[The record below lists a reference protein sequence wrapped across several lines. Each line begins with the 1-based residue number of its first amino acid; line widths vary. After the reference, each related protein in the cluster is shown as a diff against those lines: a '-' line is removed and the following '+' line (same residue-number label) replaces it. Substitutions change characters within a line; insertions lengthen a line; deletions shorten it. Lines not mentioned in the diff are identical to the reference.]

1 MELYELKREL
11 EDLSSR
17 SSTLRDAVGLEG
29 LVKELKKSEELMNSN
44 DFWNDKDSANKI
56 LHKIKS
62 LKAKIDSINKVLY
75 NVEELEVI
83 IEFIEASNEEELVLE
98 AVQLISIAKRDL
110 KDLEISIMLSGEYD
124 ELDALLEIHPGAGG
138 TESQDWA
145 AMLYR
150 MYQKWALGRGFKFT
164 EIDFL
169 KGEEAGLKS
178 VTFKIEGLNAY
189 GLLESEK
196 GVHRLVRI
204 SPFDSS
210 KKRHTSFA
218 SVNVLP
224 EIDDNISVEIKDEDI
239 KVDTY
244 RSSGA
249 GGQSVN
255 TTDSAVRIT
264 YLPLNIVVTCQNERS
279 QIKNREV
286 AMNLLKS
293 KIHQHELMLKKNKIE
308 EIQGNQDQIAFGSQI
323 RSYVMHPYSLVK
335 DTRTKAEHTNVK
347 DVMDGDIDIFIDA
360 YLRNKLQE
368 EE

>member
-11 EDLSSR
+11 ENLSSR
-17 SSTLRDAVGLEG
+17 SSSLKDAVGLEG
-29 LVKELKKSEELMNSN
+29 LVKEVEENELIMNSN
-44 DFWNDKDSANKI
+44 DFWNDKDKANKI
-56 LHKIKS
+56 LSKVKS
-62 LKAKIDSINKVLY
+62 LKNKRDAINKVLY
-75 NVEELEVI
+75 HVEELEVLV
-83 IEFIEASNEEELVLE
+83 EFIEGSLDDELVIE
-98 AVQLISIAKRDL
+98 AVELISVAKKDL
-110 KDLEISIMLSGEYD
+110 ADLEISIMLSGEYD

-145 AMLYR
+145 LMLYR
-150 MYQKWALGRGFKFT
+150 MYQKWALSKGFKFT
-164 EIDFL
+164 EIDYL
-169 KGEEAGLKS
+169 KGDEAGLKS

-224 EIDDNISVEIKDEDI
+224 EIDETINVEIKDEDI
-239 KVDTY
+239 KIDTY

-293 KIHQHELMLKKNKIE
+293 KIHQHELMIKRNKID
-308 EIQGNQDQIAFGSQI
+308 EIQGSQDQIAFGSQI

-360 YLRNKLQE
+360 YLRDKLQE

>member
-1 MELYELKREL
+1 MELYELKREF
-11 EDLSSR
+11 EELSKKTN
-17 SSTLRDAVGLEG
+17 TLKEAIGLGG
-29 LVKELKKSEELMNSN
+29 LVEQLENYEKEMNTN
-44 DFWNDKDSANKI
+44 NFWNNKDNANKI
-56 LHKIKS
+56 LAEVKI
-62 LKAKIDSINKVLY
+62 LKNKKDSIGKVIY
-75 NVEELEVI
+75 NLDELEVM
-83 IEFIEASNEEELVLE
+83 IELIQDTNEDDILNEADKLLE
-98 AVQLISIAKRDL
+98 VTKSDL
-110 KDLEISIMLSGEYD
+110 SKLEIAIMLSGEYD
-124 ELDALLEIHPGAGG
+124 SLDALLEIHPGAGG

-145 AMLYR
+145 LMLYR
-150 MYQKWALGRGFKFT
+150 MYQKWALSKEYKLS
-164 EIDFL
+164 EIDYL
-169 KGEEAGLKS
+169 KGDEAGLKS
-178 VTFKIEGLNAY
+178 VTFKIEGINAY

-224 EIDDNISVEIKDEDI
+224 EIDNTINVDIKDEDLKI
-239 KVDTY
+239 DTY

-293 KIHQHELMLKKNKIE
+293 KIHQHQLLVNKNKIE
-308 EIQGNQDQIAFGSQI
+308 EIQGTQDQIAFGSQI

-347 DVMDGDIDIFIDA
+347 DVLDGDIDVFIDA
-360 YLRNKLQE
+360 YLKDKV
-368 EE
+368 

>member
-1 MELYELKREL
+1 MELYELRREF
-11 EDLSSR
+11 EELSKKINSLKD
-17 SSTLRDAVGLEG
+17 TVGLDG
-29 LVKELKKSEELMNSN
+29 LVKEVEEYEIIMNSN
-44 DFWNDKDSANKI
+44 DFWDDKDNAGKI
-56 LHKIKS
+56 LSKIKT
-62 LKAKIDSINKVLY
+62 LKDKKNSIS
-75 NVEELEVI
+75 NVVYCVDELEVL
-83 IEFIEASNEEELVLE
+83 IELIEDSEESELIKE
-98 AVQLISIAKRDL
+98 AVELIGVTK
-110 KDLEISIMLSGEYD
+110 KDLSDLETTIMLSGEYD
-124 ELDALLEIHPGAGG
+124 ELNAILEIHPGAGG

-150 MYQKWALGRGFKFT
+150 MYQKWSLNKGFKFT
-164 EIDFL
+164 EIDYL

-224 EIDDNISVEIKDEDI
+224 EIENTINIDIKDEDLKI
-239 KVDTY
+239 DTY

-264 YLPLNIVVTCQNERS
+264 YLPLNIIVTCQNERS

-293 KIHQHELMLKKNKIE
+293 KIHQHEVLMNKNKLD

-335 DTRTKAEHTNVK
+335 DTRTKAEHTSVK
-347 DVMDGDIDIFIDA
+347 EVMDGDINVFIEA
-360 YLRNKLQE
+360 YLRDKVQE
-368 EE
+368 E

>member
-1 MELYELKREL
+1 MELYEIKREL
-11 EDLSSR
+11 DDLSSR
-17 SSTLRDAVGLEG
+17 SKSLKDAVGLDN
-29 LVKELKKSEELMNSN
+29 LVKEVEEYELIMNSN
-44 DFWNDKDSANKI
+44 DFWNDKENANKV
-56 LHKIKS
+56 LSKVKS
-62 LKAKIDSINKVLY
+62 LKNKRDSINKVLY
-75 NVEELEVI
+75 NIDELEVLV
-83 IEFIEASNEEELVLE
+83 EFIEDSFEEELVNE
-98 AVQLISIAKRDL
+98 AVGLITIAK
-110 KDLEISIMLSGEYD
+110 KDLAELEVSIMLSGEYD
-124 ELDALLEIHPGAGG
+124 ELNALLEIHPGAGG

-145 AMLYR
+145 LMLYR
-150 MYQKWALGRGFKFT
+150 MYQKWSQNKGFKFT
-164 EIDFL
+164 EIDYL

-224 EIDDNISVEIKDEDI
+224 EIDETINIEIKDEDI

-286 AMNLLKS
+286 ALNLLKS
-293 KIHQHELMLKKNKIE
+293 KIHQHELMIKRNKID

-335 DTRTKAEHTNVK
+335 DTRTKVEHTNVK

-360 YLRNKLQE
+360 YLRDKLQE

>member
-1 MELYELKREL
+1 MELYELKRIFEELSKRTNSLKKAIKL
-11 EDLSSR
+11 EDLINEVEEYERKMNDNEFWSNK
-17 SSTLRDAVGLEG
+17 DAANAILAK
-29 LVKELKKSEELMNSN
+29 VKVLK
-44 DFWNDKDSANKI
+44 
-56 LHKIKS
+56 
-62 LKAKIDSINKVLY
+62 LKVDSINKVIY
-75 NVEELEVI
+75 YIDELEVL
-83 IEFIEASNEEELVLE
+83 IEFIGNTSEEDLIKE
-98 AVQLISIAKRDL
+98 AVELLATTKKDL
-110 KDLEISIMLSGEYD
+110 SNLEISIMLSGEYD
-124 ELDALLEIHPGAGG
+124 HLDALLEIHPGAGG

-150 MYQKWALGRGFKFT
+150 MYQKWALSKGFKLV
-164 EIDFL
+164 EIDYL
-169 KGEEAGLKS
+169 KGDEAGLKS
-178 VTFKIEGLNAY
+178 VTFKIEGTNAY

-224 EIDDNISVEIKDEDI
+224 EIDSNVNIEIKEEDLKI
-239 KVDTY
+239 DTY

-264 YLPLNIVVTCQNERS
+264 YLPLNIIVTCQNERS

-293 KIHQHELMLKKNKIE
+293 KIHQHELMVQKNKIE

-335 DTRTKAEHTNVK
+335 DTRTKVEHTNVR

-360 YLRNKLQE
+360 YLRGKV
-368 EE
+368 